1 MILSLVNR
9 SFFQHQTEGI
19 SMFYF
24 NIVGILAILII
35 LTLILIKVMNTRS
48 LLSQEKDVAQGG
60 PKSQI
65 INISEA
71 HGDLTTILLIGEVV
85 ITVGVHIGMNQAT
98 ISAFRNIQT
107 YNKLISAGT
116 EERHHHPY
124 RKCIEL
130 EKIREEIEKGVE
142 HYSK

>member
-1 MILSLVNR
+1 
-9 SFFQHQTEGI
+9 
-19 SMFYF
+19 MFYF
-24 NIVGILAILII
+24 NIVGIFAILII
-35 LTLILIKVMNTRS
+35 LTLILIKVMATRS
-48 LLSQEKDVAQGG
+48 FVLNREKDVAQGG
-60 PKSQI
+60 FKSQI

-85 ITVGVHIGMNQAT
+85 VTVRVHIGMNQAT

-130 EKIREEIEKGVE
+130 EKIREEIEKGVA